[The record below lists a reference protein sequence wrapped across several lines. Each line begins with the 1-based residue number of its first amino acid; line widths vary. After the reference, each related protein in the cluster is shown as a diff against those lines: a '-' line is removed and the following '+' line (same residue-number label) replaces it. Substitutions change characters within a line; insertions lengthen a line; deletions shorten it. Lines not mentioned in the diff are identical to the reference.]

1 MIRERVAENIYIFTS
16 DLYAQVNAG
25 AIVGP
30 TWSVLID
37 TLVFPSEVRE
47 IKRYIEEE
55 LLSPIRYVINTHYHL
70 DHSFGN
76 SFFPNASII
85 SHALCRE
92 LLDTRGRE
100 KLAEAKVHSKELRD
114 SKIRLPDVVFT
125 DDFLTIQ
132 IGNRTLNLIHL
143 PGHSPD
149 GIGVLVVE
157 DKVLFSGDLMM
168 PLPYLPDG
176 DYDQM
181 VENLKRLPKMKL
193 ENLVQGHGEP
203 ILRGEVS
210 GRVKNNLNYLTAIRR
225 HVQQS
230 ARRKNPQAYLERIS
244 VEDCGKSR
252 ILLGGLA
259 ESLHQRNLIALH
271 HQLHGVN

>member
-1 MIRERVAENIYIFTS
+1 MIRERVAENIHIFTS

-30 TWSVLID
+30 NWSVLID
-37 TLVFPSEVRE
+37 TLVFPSEILE
-47 IKRYIEEE
+47 IKEYLEGD
-55 LLSPIRYVINTHYHL
+55 LASPVRYVINTHYHS

-76 SFFPNASII
+76 SYFPKATIV

-100 KLAEAKVHSKELRD
+100 SLESAKAQSKELRNTE
-114 SKIRLPDVVFT
+114 IRLPDIVFS
-125 DDFLTIQ
+125 DQFLTLQ
-132 IGNRTLNLIHL
+132 VGNRTLELIPL

-149 GIGVLVVE
+149 GIGVLVIE

-168 PLPYLPDG
+168 PIPYLPDG
-176 DYDQM
+176 NYDQM

-203 ILRGEVS
+203 ILRGEVA
-210 GRVKNNLNYLTAIRR
+210 GKVKENIGYLASLRR
-225 HVQQS
+225 HVQQAS
-230 ARRKNPQAYLERIS
+230 RRKNPEAYLEKIG
-244 VEDCGKSR
+244 VEECGKSR

-259 ESLHQRNLIALH
+259 ESLHTTNKISLL
-271 HQLHGVN
+271 HQLHGNG